1 MKNPLT
7 DFTTFIAVA
16 KHASFRQAGEE
27 LEISSSAVSHSI
39 RLLEQRLKIRLF
51 SRTTRSVS
59 LTEAGQQLY
68 DRLRPAFEDIHLTI
82 DQLNQYRDSPM
93 GTVRINAVRQGARLY
108 LSRAVAGFVAR
119 YPDIKVEITTDD
131 RITDIVSGQFDAGVR
146 LNAIVEKDMIA
157 IPIGPSVRFAVVAT
171 PGYFERYGKPATP
184 ETLMQHEC
192 IRFQF
197 PGGRPYY
204 WEFERNSN
212 KIETAVG
219 GNITVDDLD
228 LELDLVLQ
236 GVGMGY
242 LLHDQVATYINDGVL
257 VSVLEEWLPARPGFQ
272 LYYPSRK
279 YLSYGFRT
287 FIDYIKQ
294 HNHHETTI
302 ISLSGR

>member
-16 KHASFRQAGEE
+16 KHASFRLAGEE

-93 GTVRINAVRQGARLY
+93 GSVRINAVRQGARLY
-108 LSRAVAGFVAR
+108 LSRVVAGFVAR

-157 IPIGPSVRFAVVAT
+157 LPIGPSVRFVVVAA
-171 PGYFERYGKPATP
+171 PEYFAQHGKPATP
-184 ETLMQHEC
+184 EELVQHQC
-192 IRFQF
+192 VRFQF
-197 PGGRPYY
+197 PSGRPYY
-204 WEFERNSN
+204 WEFERAGNRV
-212 KIETAVG
+212 ETAVG

-228 LELDLVLQ
+228 LEMDLVLQ
-236 GVGMGY
+236 GAGVGY
-242 LLHDQVATYINDGVL
+242 LLYDQVADSISSGALVCVL
-257 VSVLEEWLPARPGFQ
+257 DEWLPERPGFQ

-294 HNHHETTI
+294 SERAAT
-302 ISLSGR
+302 